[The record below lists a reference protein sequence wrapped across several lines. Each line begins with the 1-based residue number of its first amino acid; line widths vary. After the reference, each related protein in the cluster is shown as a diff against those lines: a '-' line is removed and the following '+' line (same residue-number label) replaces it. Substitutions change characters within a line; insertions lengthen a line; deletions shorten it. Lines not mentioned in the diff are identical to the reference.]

1 MKVKPYQTLSKYTNA
16 FWKCR
21 DRLEIE
27 ENLNRTITN
36 KNTVPILSSFI
47 CLLWCP
53 SWWEPVLMNFTKSRT
68 KSSCQLL
75 CHTKTQGH
83 CWSALVSV
91 PRWADRAAYFFHTT
105 EIRKHAIF
113 LTIPPNLVLMKVP
126 LQQYSD
132 GKCTWTTVCHILCYC
147 FCCAYLFATG
157 HINIFTHKSSSCWQL
172 TGVAHLSL

>member
-21 DRLEIE
+21 DRFETD

-36 KNTVPILSSFI
+36 KNTVPFLSSFI

-53 SWWEPVLMNFTKSRT
+53 SWWELVLMNFTKSRT

-91 PRWADRAAYFFHTT
+91 AQWPDQAVYLFHTT

-126 LQQYSD
+126 LHQYSE

-147 FCCAYLFATG
+147 FCCAYFFCNWAYKYLY
-157 HINIFTHKSSSCWQL
+157 S
-172 TGVAHLSL
+172 